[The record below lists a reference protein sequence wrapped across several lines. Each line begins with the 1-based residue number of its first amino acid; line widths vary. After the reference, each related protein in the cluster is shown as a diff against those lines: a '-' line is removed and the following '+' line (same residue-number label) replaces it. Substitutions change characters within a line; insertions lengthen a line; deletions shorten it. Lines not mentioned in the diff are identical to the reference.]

1 MKSETRLNRI
11 TAQITSSPK
20 LESKN
25 EAVIVC
31 GVRTPFVRSF
41 GKLMHVKKLSMCF
54 FLKKI

>member
-41 GKLMHVKKLSMCF
+41 GKLMHVKKLSICVF
-54 FLKKI
+54 